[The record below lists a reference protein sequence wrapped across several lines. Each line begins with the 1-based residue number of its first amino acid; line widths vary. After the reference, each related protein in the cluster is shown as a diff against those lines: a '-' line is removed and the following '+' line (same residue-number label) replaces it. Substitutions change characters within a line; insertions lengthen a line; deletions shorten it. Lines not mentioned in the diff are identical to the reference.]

1 MLHHRPAKSYPRV
14 QPGFIEKNKLGRA
27 GRIALAQSYNAKEL
41 DREVATT
48 TNMLSAIEKL
58 GLSDGICLIA
68 VTCTLASCLV
78 NFQVSQLSDD
88 GFTNKEYSELVT
100 GTMEVAICGPYIVVK
115 SHEFMPKSTPA
126 MVAPLKPWITCHP
139 NVRIFRD
146 TAILVLI
153 AYVILVDISLSFVWL
168 AIFPAIALVFILA
181 MYLKFNRRTG
191 GTSRK
196 VNQGSSHVAETKI
209 KTMEVGMIVM
219 ITLGALLGM
228 DQLPDHAAAQFA
240 ISQFLLF
247 LSCTVA
253 ALTRMMMK
261 LPTGASPGIALAS
274 EMLHK
279 TLLLLLLATA
289 HTAAAEWLG
298 EDVVLLCLPE
308 VIPVLLWFSLHL
320 DRKPGSSSIISLN
333 KVKPHKN
340 WLIFLGAMVVAP
352 PFAYLAKFMD
362 EVGLFGWCTTFQV
375 SCGVSGILTYYLAFM
390 LSHWSKQQVAAAGN
404 DGGASGML
412 KLWAY
417 ALLLAAAS
425 SLLLKCLVSARLG
438 LQLPLHATVIYVSN
452 FLGFH
457 HSN

>member
-1 MLHHRPAKSYPRV
+1 MGRHQPVESHDVHPPV
-14 QPGFIEKNKLGRA
+14 PPGFIEKLG
-27 GRIALAQSYNAKEL
+27 
-41 DREVATT
+41 V
-48 TNMLSAIEKL
+48 
-58 GLSDGICLIA
+58 SDGICLIA
-68 VTCTLASCLV
+68 ATFTLASCVV
-78 NFQVSQLSDD
+78 NFQVSLLSDD

-115 SHEFMPKSTPA
+115 SHEFMSNHMPS
-126 MVAPLKPWITCHP
+126 VLAPLKSWITCRP

-146 TAILVLI
+146 TIILVVISYLI
-153 AYVILVDISLSFVWL
+153 LLDINLSFVWL
-168 AIFPAIALVFILA
+168 AIFPVIALVFIRAL
-181 MYLKFNRRTG
+181 YLKFNRRTG
-191 GTSRK
+191 GSSRK
-196 VNQGSSHVAETKI
+196 VNQGSSHVAETKM
-209 KTMEVGMIVM
+209 KTMKVGIIVM
-219 ITLGALLGM
+219 MTLGALLGM
-228 DQLPDHAAAQFA
+228 DQLPDHAAARFA

-261 LPTGASPGIALAS
+261 LPAGASRGIALAS

-279 TLLLLLLATA
+279 TLLLLLLVTA

-320 DRKPGSSSIISLN
+320 DRQPGSSSIISVN
-333 KVKPHKN
+333 KFKPHKN

-352 PFAYLAKFMD
+352 PFAYLAKSMD
-362 EVGLFGWCTTFQV
+362 EVGLSGWCTTFQV
-375 SCGVSGILTYYLAFM
+375 SCGVSGILTYYLVFM
-390 LSHWSKQQVAAAGN
+390 LTHWPRQQVAAAGK

-417 ALLLAAAS
+417 ALLIAAAA

-452 FLGFH
+452 FLGFNC
-457 HSN
+457 SN